1 MKKLQRFPKSG
12 YIGGVCHG
20 LGLHTG
26 LAPIIWRIIALI
38 TPSVLVYVVL
48 WIFLKRGLDE

>member
-12 YIGGVCHG
+12 YISGVCHG

-48 WIFLKRGLDE
+48 WIFLKKG